1 MNCNSLHTLSNAM
14 QESSLECILEWFD
27 LHLGDLQRVLITG
40 PSVPLHAISVR
51 RVWSA
56 VIVPVEV
63 RKVASFVPPSSS
75 VFRSTVARTRVIV
88 LVERRKLLS
97 QLRDHRRIH

>member
-1 MNCNSLHTLSNAM
+1 M
-14 QESSLECILEWFD
+14 QATKRSSECTLEWFD

-56 VIVPVEV
+56 VVEAVQV
-63 RKVASFVPPSSS
+63 RRVATVVPPGSSEHH
-75 VFRSTVARTRVIV
+75 STVTSTRVIV

-97 QLRDHRRIH
+97 HLSDLRRIH